1 MRELQATNSK
11 VNLVT
16 ETSLTMT
23 QNNLKVQKKGNKF
36 KKKQNANKKHRVCF
50 HCGNKGHYIK
60 ECRFKNFNK
69 KGGFFKVNMVEKD
82 EVKELVAMVSNIQ
95 IRMITELNM
104 TANVVKTSDWWLD
117 SGATVHVCNNKT

>member
-1 MRELQATNSK
+1 MHELQATNSK

-50 HCGNKGHYIK
+50 HCRNKGHYIK

-69 KGGFFKVNMVEKD
+69 NDGFFKVNMVEKD
-82 EVKELVAMVSNIQ
+82 EVRELVAMVSNIQ

-117 SGATVHVCNNKT
+117 SGATVHVCNNKA